1 MITVTIERDRSGRLL
16 RFSVSGHAGF
26 DVPGKDIVCAGVSAV
41 TVGAVNA
48 VEKLTG
54 LVPKANMRKGW
65 LHAEAPS
72 GADPEADRMAQLLL
86 EGMVAQL
93 ETIADEY
100 GTYVQIK
107 EVTNPK
113 GG

>member
-1 MITVTIERDRSGRLL
+1 MITVTIERGDSGRIL
-16 RFSVSGHAGF
+16 RFSVSGHAGY
-26 DVPGKDIVCAGVSAV
+26 DDPGKDIVCAGVSAV

-54 LVPKANMRKGW
+54 LVPKAEMRNGW

-72 GADPEADRMAQLLL
+72 SADPELDRGAQLLL

-100 GTYVQIK
+100 GKYVKIK
-107 EVTNPK
+107 QRITT
-113 GG
+113 